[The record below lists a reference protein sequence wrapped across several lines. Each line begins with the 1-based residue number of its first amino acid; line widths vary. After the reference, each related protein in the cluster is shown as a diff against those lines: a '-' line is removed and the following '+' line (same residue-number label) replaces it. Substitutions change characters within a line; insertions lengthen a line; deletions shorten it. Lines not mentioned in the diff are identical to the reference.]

1 MALSFKL
8 KATIGSL
15 LIASV
20 VFAVGSY
27 GSSRLLKAEEKASAQ
42 SILDSEVNSLLI
54 SISTLGIEG
63 SKAILSPKVPGQLA
77 IVVDP
82 KGKVLLNSFA
92 MFQAEE
98 IAQLLAHTN
107 EIIFKFQSREG
118 NYWISKRVQQS
129 TAGVWQIIVAHS
141 DEMSVLFAQKTFRLY
156 LYLGFLLLLL
166 VVLGSWL
173 LTRYILLPVTRIQK
187 QAEVMIETESN
198 ELLPVSPAGDEL
210 TDLALTLNALLSRLN
225 SSLERERRLV
235 ADVSHEL
242 RTPLAILQGK
252 LQLLERQEKD
262 ISREDLLGLI
272 KISQRIISLTENLLF
287 LAHPVSST
295 DVDQVESEE
304 VKAIV
309 AEAIDHARLID
320 LKKMLNINYEIVFES
335 RIAIPPQN
343 LRRILTNLLTN
354 AVSNSNLEG
363 DVDLLLTESK
373 NYANLIITDEGPG
386 IPEDFIP
393 IAFERF
399 TRADSSR
406 NRESGGSGLG
416 LSLVKSIVETNG
428 GQVTIG
434 NRLGGGVKVEV
445 LLKLIN

>member
-15 LIASV
+15 IMASIV
-20 VFAVGSY
+20 LAAGSY
-27 GSSRLLKAEEKASAQ
+27 GSSLLLKAEERNTAQ

-54 SISTLGIEG
+54 SISALGING
-63 SKAILSPKVPGQLA
+63 SKATLAPNVPGQLV

-82 KGKVLLNSFA
+82 KGKILLNSLS
-92 MFQAEE
+92 MLKEKE
-98 IAQLLAHTN
+98 IGQLLAHTN
-107 EIIFKFQSREG
+107 EVIFKFHALEG
-118 NYWISKRVQQS
+118 NFWISKRVQQS
-129 TAGVWQIIVAHS
+129 PAGVWQIIVAHS

-156 LYLGFLLLLL
+156 LYLGFLLLLM

-173 LTRYILLPVTRIQK
+173 LTRYILLPVTRIQR
-187 QAEVMIETESN
+187 QAESMIERESS

-210 TDLALTLNALLSRLN
+210 TDLALTLNTLLSRLN
-225 SSLERERRLV
+225 SALERERRLV

-262 ISREDLLGLI
+262 VSRDDLLGLI

-287 LAHPVSST
+287 LAHQVSAT
-295 DVDQVESEE
+295 DIAQVDSDEA
-304 VKAIV
+304 KAIV
-309 AEAIDHARLID
+309 AEAIDYARIID
-320 LKKMLNINYEIVFES
+320 LKKNLNINYEISLEGM
-335 RIAIPPQN
+335 IAIPPQN
-343 LRRILTNLLTN
+343 LRRILNNLLSN
-354 AVSNSNLEG
+354 AVSNSNFEG
-363 DVDLLLTESK
+363 DIDLLLTE
-373 NYANLIITDEGPG
+373 NEYYANLTIIDSGQG
-386 IPEDFIP
+386 FPEEFIP

-416 LSLVKSIVETNG
+416 LSLVKSIVDTNV
-428 GQVTIG
+428 GQVTIE
-434 NRLGGGVKVEV
+434 NRSGGGAKVEV
-445 LLKLIN
+445 LLRLIN